1 MKILVAFAAF
11 LLVLGFNVKSVAEEA
26 HKADE
31 VSCSKE
37 EAGKDC
43 ANEGHAADA
52 SHGAHGETGHDKKA
66 GYGANYDWSHKRQE
80 QVAAIF
86 PEKKTDQ
93 TRSTVPAK
101 VKLES
106 PKFLAKVSGDMV
118 KLEWAPSEGAK
129 AYHVQVSK
137 DAGFNNRSMYVAED
151 KFVTGTSFE
160 VKGLEAGVKYFWRVA
175 ASNNEQESM
184 FTKSAF
190 AFSEFEVK

>member
-1 MKILVAFAAF
+1 MKILVALAAL
-11 LLVLGFNVKSVAEEA
+11 LLVLGFNLKSVAEEA
-26 HKADE
+26 HKADTA

-37 EAGKDC
+37 EADKDC
-43 ANEGHAADA
+43 AAEGHAAEA
-52 SHGAHGETGHDKKA
+52 SHGTAHGKKA

-86 PEKKTDQ
+86 PEKKMNATKKA
-93 TRSTVPAK
+93 VPAK
-101 VKLES
+101 VKLTS
-106 PKFLAKVSGDMV
+106 PKFLEKVSSDTV
-118 KLEWAPSEGAK
+118 KLEWSASEGAK
-129 AYHVQVSK
+129 NYHVQVSR

-175 ASNNEQESM
+175 ATNNDQESM
-184 FTKSAF
+184 FTKSGF